1 MKTLFPEELTKF
13 KQEVYKKMDE
23 ITSTNQMLQQHVT
36 SVKRSNKDLIKKCE
50 ENEQYGRR
58 LCLRIKSIHREEK
71 GDLTYTFH
79 VANFFIGSVVF
90 NESSL
95 NLPRVR

>member
-1 MKTLFPEELTKF
+1 MKTLFPEDLTKF

-36 SVKRSNKDLIKKCE
+36 SLKRSNKGLIKKCE
-50 ENEQYGRR
+50 ENEQYRRR

-71 GDLTYTFH
+71 EDLTYTFH
-79 VANFFIGSVVF
+79 VANFLLAALYLKKVV
-90 NESSL
+90 
-95 NLPRVR
+95 